1 MLVGHVIVDVSNHYE
16 RLLEQYNSMAF
27 ACQLDASHYNSF
39 SVLPQTM
46 CANHLAGCLMLY
58 RNRRKTMEQ
67 FIIQGGI
74 PLVGEVTPG
83 GNKNAATKMVPAC
96 LLSDEPITLHN
107 VPDIVDVRVLLNV
120 VQQLG
125 ASVEWLDEKTVRI
138 HAHTLNGVLVH
149 RDMARTRAG
158 IVLSGVMLGRMGE
171 VALPLPGGD
180 VIGERRLDTLFDGVQ
195 QLGAIIHHDGTY
207 MRMKAPNGLK
217 GANILLR
224 EASVTATE
232 NTLLAAVLA
241 KGTTIIRNAAGEP
254 HVQDLCRMLI
264 GLGAQIEGVGSNQ
277 LTIMGVDKL
286 KGGSAVVGADFM
298 EVGSFIGA
306 AVVTGGSL
314 TIRQADPQHLDMV
327 RIAYARLGVSVEV
340 HGEDV
345 IVPAQQDLKMLPD
358 FGGKLPVI
366 KAQPWP
372 AFPPDL
378 MSIALMIA
386 TQSEGHVL
394 FHDWMYES
402 RFFFTD
408 KLVQMGARITLCDP
422 HRVVVQGATRLKG
435 GLLLESP
442 DIRAGMA
449 LLLAALAA
457 KGECRISNIHQ
468 IERGY
473 AFVEE
478 KLRRLGAQIERVSL
492 SD

>member
-1 MLVGHVIVDVSNHYE
+1 
-16 RLLEQYNSMAF
+16 
-27 ACQLDASHYNSF
+27 
-39 SVLPQTM
+39 
-46 CANHLAGCLMLY
+46 
-58 RNRRKTMEQ
+58 MEQ

-120 VQQLG
+120 VQHLG

-138 HAHTLNGVLVH
+138 HAHTLNGVVVH
-149 RDMARTRAG
+149 QDMARTRAG
-158 IVLSGVMLGRMGE
+158 IVLAGVMLGRMGE

-195 QLGAIIHHDGTY
+195 QLGAVIHHDGLY
-207 MRMKAPNGLK
+207 LRMKAPHGLK

-264 GLGAQIEGVGSNQ
+264 GMGAQIEGVGSNQ
-277 LTIMGVDKL
+277 LTIIGVDKL
-286 KGGSAVVGADFM
+286 SGGSATVGADFM

-306 AVVTGGSL
+306 AVVTGGSII
-314 TIRQADPQHLDMV
+314 IRNADPQHLDMV
-327 RIAYARLGVSVEV
+327 RIAYSRLGVSLEVE
-340 HGEDV
+340 GQDV
-345 IVPAQQDLKMLPD
+345 IVPAQQDLH
-358 FGGKLPVI
+358 I
-366 KAQPWP
+366 QPWP

-422 HRVVVQGATRLKG
+422 HRVVVQGATHLKG
-435 GLLLESP
+435 GVLLESP

-449 LLLAALAA
+449 LLLASLAA
-457 KGECRISNIHQ
+457 KGECRISNIQQ

-473 AFVEE
+473 AFIEE
-478 KLRRLGAQIERVSL
+478 KLRQLGAQIERVRL
-492 SD
+492 AD